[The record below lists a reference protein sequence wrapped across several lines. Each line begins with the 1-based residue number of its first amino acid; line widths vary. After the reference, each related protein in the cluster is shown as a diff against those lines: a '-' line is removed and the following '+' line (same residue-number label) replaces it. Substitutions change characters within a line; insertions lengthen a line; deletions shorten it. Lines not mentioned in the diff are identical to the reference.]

1 MFTTVQ
7 VLDLKI
13 NVSSLRQAVDE
24 VQSLIDSGKKHY
36 VCFIEGNLLHHYFK
50 QPKEIA
56 EVLNAASLSYP
67 DGASTAKFASIAAG
81 HPVERVTGPSFF
93 IKACEEGVKRGWKH
107 YFYGGAEGI
116 AEKLANTMR
125 ERFPGIQIVGIK
137 CPPFRPPT
145 DEEINSLVDELR
157 EKKVGLLWV
166 ALGGPRQEIWMHQ
179 YLGRIPVPV
188 MFGVG
193 AAFDFHTEKQSWA
206 PPFIRKI
213 KMEWLWRAVTGGRRV
228 FVRNIVCVS
237 HVAWRLFLY
246 RLSSFFRT

>member
-1 MFTTVQ
+1 MFTTIQ
-7 VLDLKI
+7 VKDLKI

-24 VQSLIDSGKKHY
+24 VQSLIDSGERHY
-36 VCFIEGNLLHHYFK
+36 ICFIEGNLLHHYFK
-50 QPKEIA
+50 RPKEIA

-93 IKACEEGVKRGWKH
+93 IKACEEGVKRNWKH

-125 ERFPGIQIVGIK
+125 ERFPGIQIVGVK

-145 DEEINSLVDELR
+145 DEEIDALADELR
-157 EKKVGLLWV
+157 EKKVDLLWV

-206 PPFIRKI
+206 PPLIRKI

-228 FVRNIVCVS
+228 FLRNIVCVS

-246 RLSSFFRT
+246 RLFH

>member
-1 MFTTVQ
+1 MPTTVQ

-13 NVSSLRQAVDE
+13 VVSSLGQAVDD
-24 VQSLIDSGKKHY
+24 VQELIDSGEKHY
-36 VCFIEGNLLHHYFK
+36 VCFIEGNLLHHYFNH
-50 QPKEIA
+50 PKEIA
-56 EVLNAASLSYP
+56 EILNHASLSYP
-67 DGASTAKFASIAAG
+67 DGASTAKFATIAAG

-116 AEKLANTMR
+116 ADQLAEKMR
-125 ERFPGIQIVGIK
+125 NRFPGIQIVGVK

-145 DEEINSLVDELR
+145 DEEINSLSNELR
-157 EKKVGLLWV
+157 EKKVDLLWV
-166 ALGGPRQEIWMHQ
+166 ALGGPRQEKWMHQ

-188 MFGVG
+188 MLGVG

-228 FVRNIVCVS
+228 FLRNIVCVS

-246 RLSSFFRT
+246 RLFH

>member
-13 NVSSLRQAVDE
+13 NVSSLGQAVDE
-24 VQSLIDSGKKHY
+24 VQSLIDSGEKHY
-36 VCFIEGNLLHHYFK
+36 VCFIEGNLLHNYFSR
-50 QPKEIA
+50 PKEIA
-56 EVLNAASLSYP
+56 EILNAASLSYP

-93 IKACEEGVKRGWKH
+93 IRACEEGIKRDWKH
-107 YFYGGAEGI
+107 YFYGGAEGV
-116 AEKLANTMR
+116 AEQLADTMR
-125 ERFPGIQIVGIK
+125 ERFPGIQIVGVK

-145 DEEINSLVDELR
+145 DEEINSLADELR
-157 EKKVGLLWV
+157 EKKVDLLWV
-166 ALGGPRQEIWMHQ
+166 ALGGPRQEKWMHQ

-193 AAFDFHTEKQSWA
+193 AAFDFHTENQSWA
-206 PPFIRKI
+206 PPLIRKI

-228 FVRNIVCVS
+228 FLRNIVCVS

-246 RLSSFFRT
+246 RLFH